1 MPGKTPLRMAGI
13 FLLFFACS
21 SPVCWCGPEA
31 TEHTLTVTPQSAA
44 RIGRENSK
52 ALVLLRLELTLTR
65 QKYAAD
71 TRSLFPH
78 LSVSFSKGDTV
89 IRHAPDSKTKRLAV
103 TVTQPLS
110 TGGSRIG
117 EGKIRRLYLA
127 LEEQKVLALEE
138 NIGDTAWILV
148 HRIIIAKEKARL
160 KQKSLDL
167 AREKLE
173 LAAAEHELGLITE
186 MELVDA
192 QIAVHNIQIDL
203 NETEQI
209 QSELDFTLK
218 KTLNLPPEAE
228 IILKGRIDADLT
240 PEKLPYT
247 VEELRQF
254 VLTNSRPLKEK
265 EFEMYTREEAL
276 RRLMW
281 SRVIPKVSLDL
292 SFFLEGG
299 RFPLRDAGFSIKI
312 SIGFNN
318 PLFPAE
324 ASFSA
329 SGRGKSR
336 RSRSASAAGP
346 PASDIFPLWDI
357 KTARLALYKE
367 RVALEKVR
375 MDAVFE
381 LEQTFQRYLN
391 LLDRIEVKRQAVA
404 LMRRKQEILAEK
416 LALGEIRRTELIS
429 ARIECAEAE
438 TLLLEEILEMIETG
452 RSIEKT
458 AGLQPGAFISSG
470 GEGWYKK

>member
-1 MPGKTPLRMAGI
+1 MPGKTSVRMAVI
-13 FLLFFACS
+13 FLLFACS
-21 SPVCWCGPEA
+21 SSDCWCGPETA
-31 TEHTLTVTPQSAA
+31 EHALTVTPQSAA
-44 RIGRENSK
+44 RMGRENSK
-52 ALVLLRLELTLTR
+52 NLVLLRLELKLTR

-78 LSVSFSKGDTV
+78 LSVSFSNGDTV
-89 IRHAPDSKTKRLAV
+89 IRHAPDSRTKRLAV
-103 TVTQPLS
+103 TVTQPVS
-110 TGGSRIG
+110 AGGSRIG

-138 NIGDTAWILV
+138 NIEDTAWILV
-148 HRIIIAKEKARL
+148 HRIIIAEEKARL

-173 LAAAEHELGLITE
+173 LAEAKHELGLITE
-186 MELVDA
+186 MEFVDT
-192 QIAVHNIQIDL
+192 QIAVHNMQIDL

-209 QSELDFTLK
+209 LSELDFTLK
-218 KTLNLPPEAE
+218 KTLSLPREAE
-228 IILKGRIDADLT
+228 INARGRIDPDQT
-240 PEKLPYT
+240 PENLPYT

-254 VLTNSRPLKEK
+254 ALENSRNLKEK
-265 EFEMYTREEAL
+265 EFEVYTREESL
-276 RRLMW
+276 RRVRW
-281 SRVIPKVSLDL
+281 SRVIPKLSLDL
-292 SFFLEGG
+292 SFFLEGT

-312 SIGFNN
+312 SVGFNN

-324 ASFSA
+324 ASLSA
-329 SGRGKSR
+329 SGRGKNQ

-346 PASDIFPLWDI
+346 PASDIFPMGDI

-367 RVALEKVR
+367 RVALEKER

-391 LLDRIEVKRQAVA
+391 CIDRIEVKRQAVA
-404 LMRRKQEILAEK
+404 LMRKKQEILAEK
-416 LALGEIRRTELIS
+416 LALGEIKKTELLS
-429 ARIECAEAE
+429 ARIEYAEAE
-438 TLLLEEILEMIETG
+438 TVLLEQILELIETG

-458 AGLQPGAFISSG
+458 AGLQPGAFISSD